1 MDNVALSKLE
11 QKAAVSLALVF
22 GLRMLGL
29 FMIMPVFAIY
39 GRDLIGYS
47 PLWVGIV
54 IGAYGLTQA
63 ILQIPMGQLSDRIG
77 RKPVIIAGLGLFCL
91 GSIVA
96 GMADSV
102 YGVAFGRIIQG
113 TGAVASAILAL
124 AADIT
129 REQQRPKVM
138 AVIGMCIGLS
148 FAFALVAGPV
158 LAQWIGLKGI
168 FFVTAA
174 LAIVGMLV
182 VHYIVPNPTTKAP
195 AGDAST
201 NSNKLRSMLRDPQ
214 LLRLD
219 VGIFLLHLTLT
230 AVFVSLPFELEAAGL
245 VGEHHWW
252 VYFPALLLSFV
263 LMVPMLII
271 AAKKKM
277 NKQFFLFAIALM
289 GLALCVMGFASGSVW
304 LFALAIVLYFT
315 AFNFLEASLP
325 AMISMSAPAGAKGSA
340 MGIYSTSQ
348 FAGAFCGGIIAG
360 SLYSQLGSQGLFFII
375 AAVMIVWFG
384 ISLGLENVGQVK
396 AHTIAVTIANQREAE
411 LIAEKLISLSG
422 INEAV
427 VVLEEQVAYLKA
439 TKDFEIDQALNLVRE
454 QHRS

>member
-1 MDNVALSKLE
+1 MDSVGLSKVE
-11 QKAAVSLALVF
+11 QKTAISLALVF

-39 GRDLIGYS
+39 GRDLEGYS

-63 ILQIPMGQLSDRIG
+63 VLQIPMGQLSDRIG
-77 RKPVIIAGLGLFCL
+77 RKPVIIGGLLLFCL

-96 GMADSV
+96 GFSDSV
-102 YGVAFGRIIQG
+102 YGVAVGRMLQG
-113 TGAVASAILAL
+113 TGAIASAILAL

-129 REQQRPKVM
+129 REEHRAKVM
-138 AVIGMCIGLS
+138 AVIGVCIGLS
-148 FAFALVAGPV
+148 FAFSLVAGPL
-158 LAQWIGLKGI
+158 LADAFGLNGVFYITAVFALLGI
-168 FFVTAA
+168 CVVYFV
-174 LAIVGMLV
+174 
-182 VHYIVPNPTTKAP
+182 VPTSTTKAP
-195 AGDAST
+195 SGDAMADSQ
-201 NSNKLRSMLRDPQ
+201 KLGSMLKNPQ

-219 VGIFLLHLTLT
+219 CGIFLLHLTLT
-230 AVFVSLPFELEAAGL
+230 AIFVSLPFELEKSGL
-245 VGEHHWW
+245 SAEHHWW
-252 VYFPALLLSFV
+252 LYFPALLLSFV

-277 NKQFFLFAIALM
+277 NKQFFLFAIVLM
-289 GLALCVMGFASGSVW
+289 AVALCVMAIAGSS
-304 LFALAIVLYFT
+304 LILLGIAILLYFT

-348 FAGAFCGGIIAG
+348 FAGAFCGGLIAG
-360 SLYSQLGSQGLFFII
+360 SLYGGLGSQGLFFVI
-375 AAVMIVWFG
+375 AGVMILWFI

-396 AHTIAVTIANQREAE
+396 AHTISLTINNQQEAE

-422 INEAV
+422 ISEAV

-439 TKDFEIDQALNLVRE
+439 TKDFELDQALNLVRE
-454 QHRS
+454 QNRS

>member
-11 QKAAVSLALVF
+11 QKTAVSLALVF

-63 ILQIPMGQLSDRIG
+63 MLQIPMGQLSDRIG

-102 YGVAFGRIIQG
+102 YGVAFGRILQG

-148 FAFALVAGPV
+148 FAFSLVAGPV

-182 VHYIVPNPTTKAP
+182 VHYIVPNVTTKAP

-201 NSNKLRSMLRDPQ
+201 NKYKLRAMLRDPQ

-252 VYFPALLLSFV
+252 IYFPALLLSFV

-289 GLALCVMGFASGSVW
+289 GVALCVMGFANGNLW
-304 LFALAIVLYFT
+304 LFGLAIVLYFT

-375 AAVMIVWFG
+375 AAVMIVWFI

-396 AHTIAVTIANQREAE
+396 AHTIAVTISNQREAE

>member
-11 QKAAVSLALVF
+11 QKTAVSLALVF

-102 YGVAFGRIIQG
+102 YGVAFGRILQG

-148 FAFALVAGPV
+148 FAFSLVAGPV

-182 VHYIVPNPTTKAP
+182 VHYIVPNVTTKAP

-201 NSNKLRSMLRDPQ
+201 NKNKLRAMLRDPQ

-252 VYFPALLLSFV
+252 IYFPALLLSFV

-289 GLALCVMGFASGSVW
+289 GVALCVMGFANGNLW
-304 LFALAIVLYFT
+304 LFGLAIVLYFT

-375 AAVMIVWFG
+375 AAVMIVWFI

-396 AHTIAVTIANQREAE
+396 AHTIAVTISNQREAE

>member
-1 MDNVALSKLE
+1 MDNVALSKIE
-11 QKAAVSLALVF
+11 QKTALSLALVF

-39 GRDLIGYS
+39 GRELDGYS

-63 ILQIPMGQLSDRIG
+63 LLQIPMGQLSDRIG
-77 RKPVIIAGLGLFCL
+77 RKPVIIGGLLLFCL
-91 GSIVA
+91 GSIIA
-96 GMADSV
+96 GLSDSV
-102 YGVAFGRIIQG
+102 YGVACGRIIQG

-129 REQQRPKVM
+129 REQQRSKVM
-138 AVIGMCIGLS
+138 AVIGVCIGL
-148 FAFALVAGPV
+148 AFATSLVAGPL
-158 LAQWIGLKGI
+158 LAQWVGLQGI
-168 FFVTAA
+168 FFTTAVLA
-174 LAIVGMLV
+174 LLGIVV
-182 VHYIVPNPTTKAP
+182 VNKVVPNATNKAP
-195 AGDAST
+195 SGDAST
-201 NSNKLRSMLRDPQ
+201 NNNTLKAMLRNPQ

-219 VGIFLLHLTLT
+219 AGIFLLHLTLT
-230 AVFVSLPFELEAAGL
+230 AIFVSLPFALEAAGL
-245 VGEHHWW
+245 AGEHHWW
-252 VYFPALLLSFV
+252 LYLPALLLSFV
-263 LMVPMLII
+263 FMVPMLII

-277 NKQFFLFAIALM
+277 NKQFFLAAIVMMIVALLLM
-289 GLALCVMGFASGSVW
+289 ALAHSQLW
-304 LFALAIVLYFT
+304 LFALAILIYFT

-348 FAGAFCGGIIAG
+348 FAGAFCGGLLAG
-360 SLYSQLGSQGLFFII
+360 SLYSQFGCSGLFFVI
-375 AAVMIVWFG
+375 AAILVIWLF
-384 ISLGLENVGQVK
+384 ISLGLDNVGQVK
-396 AHTIAVTIANQREAE
+396 THTITVAIKNQREAE

-422 INEAV
+422 INEAI

-439 TKDFEIDQALNLVRE
+439 TNDFNVDQALNLVRE